1 MAGTDCH
8 LEVWRSGCW
17 NMESW
22 PGCSLPHL
30 PPPTSCCLALITPL
44 SLSLG
49 SCQHYRE
56 ISLVHSTSGYLV
68 TSTSQVS
75 QVSLLAGPRHAGD
88 WRCGRGA
95 AAADQLPCGEAP
107 CRECPHWTGRR
118 AAAAR
123 HTHTHSHTRRGHC
136 IRGQNTSHT
145 GKNAGEKLVKTN
157 QISYKMTK
165 FDKIHRKTETSF
177 ALLR

>member
-8 LEVWRSGCW
+8 LEVCRSGCW

-49 SCQHYRE
+49 SCEHYRD
-56 ISLVHSTSGYLV
+56 ISLLHSTSGYLV

-95 AAADQLPCGEAP
+95 AADQLPCGEAP
-107 CRECPHWTGRR
+107 CREYRTLDRPPRR
-118 AAAAR
+118 R
-123 HTHTHSHTRRGHC
+123 RPPHSHTLTRGGDTASAARTLLIHQEC
-136 IRGQNTSHT
+136 FKCRGKAC
-145 GKNAGEKLVKTN
+145 KNKPKWT
-157 QISYKMTK
+157 
-165 FDKIHRKTETSF
+165 
-177 ALLR
+177 

>member
-1 MAGTDCH
+1 MHRLHFQERNEVEGYTEQALVAGTDCH

-49 SCQHYRE
+49 SWEHYRE

-88 WRCGRGA
+88 WRSGRGA

-107 CRECPHWTGRR
+107 CREYRTLDRPPRR
-118 AAAAR
+118 R
-123 HTHTHSHTRRGHC
+123 RPPHSHTLTRGGDTASAA
-136 IRGQNTSHT
+136 RT
-145 GKNAGEKLVKTN
+145 
-157 QISYKMTK
+157 
-165 FDKIHRKTETSF
+165 
-177 ALLR
+177 LLIQARMF

>member
-17 NMESW
+17 NMESC

-49 SCQHYRE
+49 SCEHYRD

-107 CRECPHWTGRR
+107 CREYPPWTGRR

-123 HTHTHSHTRRGHC
+123 HTHTHSHEAGTLHPRPEHFSYKQECFKCRGKAC
-136 IRGQNTSHT
+136 
-145 GKNAGEKLVKTN
+145 KTN
-157 QISYKMTK
+157 QNEHKMVK
-165 FDKIHRKTETSF
+165 FDQVHGKTSYF
-177 ALLR
+177 DL